1 MVRSG
6 FDKLRRLE
14 MSSRVVF
21 TGETFDASKYDE
33 HRRSELPVLAVIC
46 PVFNEQQTIPL
57 FLNRIKP
64 VFADCSA
71 RVRPLLC
78 FIDNGSVDTSLELI
92 RSACQQHDN
101 VYVLVLSRNF
111 GYQCALETALRTVE
125 ADLYVFIDVDCE
137 DPPEMIVDFLNHWQD
152 GYDIVYGERLDRPE
166 SAFLKRMRNVFYR
179 LTRSIADDH
188 FVLDMAEFSLFT
200 AEVRDAII
208 QDSTSF
214 PFLRASIGRV
224 GFRRKNVPYRRHTRV
239 AGETHY
245 NLMSMTTFAV
255 AGILSSSTFAL
266 RIPAYTFPFWLA
278 FMCAVTLSATI
289 SPARWQVPVLLCSGF
304 GFLGFVAMATGLYL
318 ARVYKNGLM
327 RPNAIIRHKLSVLP
341 DAEPSRTIERG
352 GSVKRVS
359 NA

>member
-1 MVRSG
+1 
-6 FDKLRRLE
+6 

-21 TGETFDASKYDE
+21 KGDTFERSQSDE
-33 HRRSELPVLAVIC
+33 HGKSELPVLAVIC
-46 PVFNEQQTIPL
+46 PVYNEQQTIPL
-57 FLNRIKP
+57 FLNRIKR

-92 RSACQQHDN
+92 RRACQEDDN
-101 VYVLVLSRNF
+101 VYALVLSRNF
-111 GYQCALETALRTVE
+111 GYQCALETALRTLE

-137 DPPEMIVDFLNHWQD
+137 DPPEMIVEFLNHWQN

-166 SAFLKRMRNVFYR
+166 SAFVKRLRNLFYR

-224 GFRRKNVPYRRHTRV
+224 GFRRKNVPYRRHARV

-245 NLMSMTTFAV
+245 NLLSMTTFAV

-266 RIPAYTFPFWLA
+266 RVPAYTFPFWLA
-278 FMCAVTLSATI
+278 FMCVVTLLAAV
-289 SPARWQVPVLLCSGF
+289 SPAPWQVPVLLCSGF
-304 GFLGFVAMATGLYL
+304 GFLGFVVTASGLYL

-327 RPNAIIRHKLSVLP
+327 RPNAIVRRQLSVLP
-341 DAEPSRTIERG
+341 ESEPKTIERG
-352 GSVKRVS
+352 DSVKSVS